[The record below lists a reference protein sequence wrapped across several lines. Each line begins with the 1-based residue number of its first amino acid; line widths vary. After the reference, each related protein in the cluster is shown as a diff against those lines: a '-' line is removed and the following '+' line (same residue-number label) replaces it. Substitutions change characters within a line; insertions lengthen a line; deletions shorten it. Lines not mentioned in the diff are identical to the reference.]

1 MEIIFKKLQDII
13 PYDNNPRFNQ
23 QAIDY
28 VANSIKEFGFKVPLV
43 TDKNNVIVT
52 GHTRYEACKKLN
64 IKEVPTIIADDL
76 TEEEINAYR
85 LADNK
90 VSELAVWDYDL
101 LKEEVEQIDINK
113 LKVFDINDKEI
124 EYADEK
130 ETTEAKPE
138 EDFCYKCPRCQQ
150 LIDKEDLL

>member
-1 MEIIFKKLQDII
+1 MEIKYKKLEEII
-13 PYDNNPRFNQ
+13 PYDNNPRFNE

-43 TDKNNVIVT
+43 IDKNNVIIT
-52 GHTRYEACKKLN
+52 GHTRYEASKKLN
-64 IKEVPTIIADDL
+64 LKEVPTIIADDL
-76 TEEEINAYR
+76 SEEEVNAYR

-90 VSELAVWDYDL
+90 VSELAVWNYDL
-101 LKEEVEQIDINK
+101 LLEEIEEIDAEK
-113 LKVFDINDKEI
+113 LKLFDINDKEI
-124 EYADEK
+124 DFTDEK
-130 ETTEAKPE
+130 EKAETKPE